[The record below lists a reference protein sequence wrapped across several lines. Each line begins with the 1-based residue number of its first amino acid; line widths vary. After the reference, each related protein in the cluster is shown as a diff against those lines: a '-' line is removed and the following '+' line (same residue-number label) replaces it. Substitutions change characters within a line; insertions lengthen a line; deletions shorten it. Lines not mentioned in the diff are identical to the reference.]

1 MNGKNLLIIFVK
13 NLIHGKVKTR
23 LAKTIGDQAALD
35 IYKELIGITES
46 ETETLDITRHIYY
59 SQKIGDTMWQND
71 LKFIQKGDDLGS
83 KMQNAFQDGFENGYE
98 NIIIIGSDLPN
109 ISKEIIETGFEKL
122 KDHDLVFG
130 PADDGGYYLLGMSQM
145 VKSVF
150 ENKPWS
156 QSSLLELTLREL
168 KEQKKSILLLKTLN
182 DIDTYE
188 DLIQSDF
195 YKNNQRTQDII
206 ELFTSTSNI

>member
-35 IYKELIGITES
+35 IYKELISITES
-46 ETETLDITRHIYY
+46 ETEKLDLTRHIYY
-59 SQKIGDTMWQND
+59 SQEIENSLWKND
-71 LKFIQKGDDLGS
+71 LKFLQNGEDLGE
-83 KMQNAFQDGFENGYE
+83 KMQNAFQNGFDQGYE

-122 KDHDLVFG
+122 KDNDLVFG

-145 VKSVF
+145 THSVF

-156 QSSLLELTLREL
+156 QSSLLKLTLQEL
-168 KEQKKSILLLKTLN
+168 NGQERSYSLLETLN

-188 DLIQSDF
+188 DLIHSDF
-195 YKNNQRTQDII
+195 YKNNQRTQEII
-206 ELFTSTSNI
+206 ELFTSTSNL

>member
-1 MNGKNLLIIFVK
+1 MMGKNLLIIFLK

-59 SQKIGDTMWQND
+59 SQEIEDSMWQND

-122 KDHDLVFG
+122 KNHDLVFG

-195 YKNNQRTQDII
+195 YKNNQRTQEII